1 MCCNAHREHVHHSQ
15 REGLTV
21 GFSTASVS
29 DRTVRPVVERGRK
42 LNIEHAQIRTA
53 LDRQR
58 EQIIADSQAEIKRH
72 EFQANCDR
80 RKIPKSSETLETQQ
94 EELHRAQAAELH
106 WRDQQLLH
114 AQLLQQNWES
124 CEARDKSQW
133 NVSIDE
139 VSEFNFRHYCKTKIN
154 RGLGY
159 YFGTCCQHT
168 GFSKW
173 Y

>member
-1 MCCNAHREHVHHSQ
+1 MLYNAHQEHVYHSQ

-21 GFSTASVS
+21 GLSSASVS
-29 DRTVRPVVERGRK
+29 DRTGRPVVERGR
-42 LNIEHAQIRTA
+42 IV

-80 RKIPKSSETLETQQ
+80 RKIPKSSETLESQQ
-94 EELHRAQAAELH
+94 EELHRAQAAELQR
-106 WRDQQLLH
+106 RDQQLYS
-114 AQLLQQNWES
+114 QVLQQNWES
-124 CEARDKSQW
+124 REARDKSRW
-133 NVSIDE
+133 NVSIEE